1 MQAKRPL
8 VVYMSGSA
16 HSDWRDPVRASYRDD
31 TRVRFV
37 GPCESHGL
45 SDAMGTPGDEKPGH
59 KLRMTQ
65 MLSKADVLL
74 AYLPSDQ
81 YRSFNVMIEIGMA
94 HAWGRQVLF
103 VNEARSLDVV
113 VESATPYVTDS
124 FQSLDDGLERL
135 RELIAAAPASPPKST
150 FTVSP
155 PATFGHSVYLTGS
168 PDSRWLDAVRSRYAD
183 AEQVSLVIDGGPAAL
198 ATADIVLACR
208 TSEEGRLFNLC
219 LAVGYARALGKNV
232 LFVNEGDHY
241 SHAYDYLKPFADGCY
256 TDLDEALRYLDY
268 AMGIEER
275 L

>member
-1 MQAKRPL
+1 MQGKRPL

-16 HSDWRDPVRASYRDD
+16 HSDWRDPVRAAYQDD
-31 TRVRFV
+31 PRVRFV

-45 SDAMGTPGDEKPGH
+45 SDEMGAPGDDRPGH

-74 AYLPSDQ
+74 AYIPNDQ

-94 HAWGRQVLF
+94 HAWGRHVLF

-113 VESATPYVTDS
+113 VASATPYVTDS
-124 FQSLDDGLERL
+124 FGSLDAALERL
-135 RELIAAAPASPPKST
+135 AVLVAATPASPPTST
-150 FTVSP
+150 FTVGP
-155 PATFGHSVYLTGS
+155 PARFRHSVYLTGS
-168 PDSRWLDAVRSRYAD
+168 PDARWLDAVRQRYAD
-183 AEQVSLVIDGGPAAL
+183 ADEVSLMIETGPSSL
-198 ATADIVLACR
+198 ASADIVLACR
-208 TSEEGRLFNLC
+208 TTDEGRLFNLC

-256 TDLDEALRYLDY
+256 TDLDEALRYVDY
-268 AMGIEER
+268 ALGIEDR